1 MKEEF
6 NPTVDN
12 AVDLERS
19 IIDLKAEKAVFVSE
33 KMAKQLIAS
42 HLKDQLN
49 NPRISTN
56 EHIEA
61 TKGRVL
67 IKSEL
72 TGLEMEI
79 KEVNLKIGTKRKLL
93 IAVDNHL
100 KKAKTNLDSENI
112 IVEKIEELKEK
123 YSSFS
128 ADHTRISSMRVMAA
142 EVVKELNAILRF

>member
-1 MKEEF
+1 M
-6 NPTVDN
+6 N
-12 AVDLERS
+12 
-19 IIDLKAEKAVFVSE
+19 
-33 KMAKQLIAS
+33 Q
-42 HLKDQLN
+42 
-49 NPRISTN
+49 
-56 EHIEA
+56 
-61 TKGRVL
+61 
-67 IKSEL
+67 
-72 TGLEMEI
+72 MEI